1 MSRRALTP
9 RDSSHTIRDAVGGHH
24 PAGKETGTCVTSFHV
39 TGGDSVPADRTGP
52 LRVALIGCGAVGRRR
67 ARALGRSAA
76 GRLVVAVD
84 RDSARA
90 ATVAAEAGSQAGTNW
105 ETAVR
110 REDVDAVI
118 VSTTT
123 DALVS
128 IAIAALRC
136 EKHVLVEK
144 PMARTPGEAEAVVRA
159 AVELAAR
166 RNAAGRRPIV
176 LKVGFNHRHHPAVAR
191 AHAALRRGDIGEP
204 MFVRCRYGHGGRPGY
219 ETEWRATPEIAG
231 GGELLD
237 QGIHALD
244 LFRWFLGDFVEAA
257 GFTSTYVWRPPNED
271 PAARREV
278 EDNAFGL
285 FRTAI
290 GQVAS
295 LHASWTQW
303 KNLFSFEV
311 FGRDGYV
318 LVEGLGGSY
327 GAERLV
333 VGRRLPASSGPPD
346 ERSVEFPD
354 PDASWQKEW
363 EEFVAAIREERQ
375 PLGSGHDAWEAL
387 KMVQAIY
394 DSQRTGTVVRL
405 IPPT

>member
-1 MSRRALTP
+1 M
-9 RDSSHTIRDAVGGHH
+9 
-24 PAGKETGTCVTSFHV
+24 
-39 TGGDSVPADRTGP
+39 PADHTGV
-52 LRVALIGCGAVGRRR
+52 LRVALIGCGGVGRRR
-67 ARALGRSAA
+67 ARVLGRPAS
-76 GRLVVAVD
+76 GTLVVAVD
-84 RDSARA
+84 RDSAKA
-90 ATVAAEAGSQAGTNW
+90 ATVAAEAGSEAGTDW
-105 ETAVR
+105 KAAVR

-118 VSTTT
+118 VSTTH
-123 DALVS
+123 DALAP
-128 IAIAALRC
+128 IAIAALRA

-144 PMARTPGEAEAVVRA
+144 PMARTPAEAEAVVRA
-159 AVELAAR
+159 TVELEAGLG
-166 RNAAGRRPIV
+166 AAGRRPLV
-176 LKVGFNHRHHPAVAR
+176 LKVGFNHRYHPAVAR
-191 AHAALRRGDIGEP
+191 AHTAVRRGDIGEP

-219 ETEWRATPEIAG
+219 ETEWRAAPEVAG

-257 GFTSTYVWRPPNED
+257 GFTSTYVWRSAQANDRGRP
-271 PAARREV
+271 EV

-285 FRTAI
+285 FRTAH

-318 LVEGLGGSY
+318 AVEGLGGSY
-327 GAERLV
+327 GVERLI
-333 VGRRLPASSGPPD
+333 VGRRTSGPP
-346 ERSVEFPD
+346 EEQSVEFPE

-363 EEFVAAIREERQ
+363 EEFVTAIQEQRQ
-375 PLGSGHDAWEAL
+375 PLGSAHDAWEAV

-394 DSQRTGTVVRL
+394 ESQRTGAVVRL
-405 IPPT
+405 NRAR

>member
-1 MSRRALTP
+1 VP
-9 RDSSHTIRDAVGGHH
+9 
-24 PAGKETGTCVTSFHV
+24 
-39 TGGDSVPADRTGP
+39 GDHSGA
-52 LRVALIGCGAVGRRR
+52 LRVALIGCGTVGTRR
-67 ARALGRSAA
+67 ARVLGHPAA
-76 GRLVVAVD
+76 GSLVVAVD
-84 RDSARA
+84 RDPARA
-90 ATVAAEAGSQAGTNW
+90 ATVAAEAGSQVGTDW

-110 REDVDAVI
+110 RADVDAVI
-118 VSTTT
+118 ISTTH
-123 DALVS
+123 DALVP

-144 PMARTPGEAEAVVRA
+144 PMARTPAEAEAVVRA
-159 AVELAAR
+159 VVELEAAR
-166 RNAAGRRPIV
+166 RAAGRRPLV
-176 LKVGFNHRHHPAVAR
+176 FKVGFNHRHHPAVAR
-191 AHAALRRGDIGEP
+191 AHEALRRGDIGEP
-204 MFVRCRYGHGGRPGY
+204 MFVRCRYGHGGRPRY
-219 ETEWRATPEIAG
+219 ETEWRAVPEIAG

-257 GFTSTYVWRPPNED
+257 GFTSTYVWRSPNVERSGRHD
-271 PAARREV
+271 V

-285 FRTAI
+285 FRTAK

-318 LVEGLGGSY
+318 AVEGLGGSY
-327 GAERLV
+327 GVERLIA
-333 VGRRLPASSGPPD
+333 GRRLPASGPPE
-346 ERSVEFPD
+346 ERSVEFPE

-363 EEFVAAIREERQ
+363 GEFVAAIREGRQ
-375 PLGSGHDAWEAL
+375 PLGSADDAREAL

-394 DSQRTGTVVRL
+394 ESQRTGAVVRL
-405 IPPT
+405 DPAR

>member
-1 MSRRALTP
+1 
-9 RDSSHTIRDAVGGHH
+9 
-24 PAGKETGTCVTSFHV
+24 
-39 TGGDSVPADRTGP
+39 
-52 LRVALIGCGAVGRRR
+52 VALIGCGAVGRRR
-67 ARALGRSAA
+67 ARVLGRPAA
-76 GRLVVAVD
+76 GTLVVAVD

-90 ATVAAEAGSQAGTNW
+90 TAVAAEAGGQAGTDW

-118 VSTTT
+118 VSTTH
-123 DALVS
+123 DALAP

-144 PMARTPGEAEAVVRA
+144 PMARTAAEAEAVVRA
-159 AVELAAR
+159 TAEVETR
-166 RNAAGRRPIV
+166 RCAAGRRPLV

-191 AHAALRRGDIGEP
+191 AHAALLRGEIGEP
-204 MFVRCRYGHGGRPGY
+204 LFARCRYGHGGRPGY
-219 ETEWRATPEIAG
+219 ETEWRAAPEVAG

-244 LFRWFLGDFVEAA
+244 LFRWFLGDFVEAT
-257 GFTSTYVWRPPNED
+257 GFTSTYVWRPD
-271 PAARREV
+271 RVKDAVYRGV

-285 FRTAI
+285 FRTAK

-311 FGRDGYV
+311 FGRGGYV
-318 LVEGLGGSY
+318 TVEGLGGSY
-327 GAERLV
+327 GVERLT
-333 VGRRLPASSGPPD
+333 VGRRLPASDPPE
-346 ERSVEFPD
+346 ERSTEFSG
-354 PDASWQKEW
+354 PDASWEEEW
-363 EEFVAAIREERQ
+363 DEFLAAIREERP
-375 PLGSGHDAWEAL
+375 PLGSAYDAREAL

-394 DSQRTGTVVRL
+394 ESQRTGAVAHL
-405 IPPT
+405 NPAPSGWNP